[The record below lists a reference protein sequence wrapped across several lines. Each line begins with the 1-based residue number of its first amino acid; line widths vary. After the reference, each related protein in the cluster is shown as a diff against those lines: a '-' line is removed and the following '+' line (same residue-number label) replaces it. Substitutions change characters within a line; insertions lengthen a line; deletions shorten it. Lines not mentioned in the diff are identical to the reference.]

1 MYSSFANHSSHMIR
15 YIIVFFMLF
24 IFLPHIFFTK
34 GQRISLENFFK
45 NYIKAVL
52 FFIILSFLLIILKL
66 YELLTLFVVII
77 YVSLYWYRRQK
88 RISNWEDLWHQ
99 VMIKIYDFLDG
110 MEQPGRKISV
120 WLHEKKIATKNIIIN
135 RFGSIVN
142 CGQSLIFVLVF
153 AYSAFLRFYNT
164 LNYAAPAMSDAY
176 VVIAWIKYIDRKMLF
191 HDGIYPQ
198 GFHMYLDFLHKF
210 SAVDPLYIVNYSGP
224 LHGVFITLSLYFVV
238 SRWTGRKGPGILS
251 AIIYGILS
259 MYLPIE
265 LMRQAATNSQEF
277 AFIFVMPVLYFFFN
291 YMWSGA
297 KDDLIAATAA
307 LFIIGLVHPVAFSFV
322 GLGMGLLIFH
332 SFINGLRKYLHRI
345 KKVILVG
352 LSSILVPFIPIGLG
366 LLMGRDF
373 YGASAEFLLR
383 KEMEPVLPLLK
394 IIEYYALIAI
404 LIIFIYQIIKRRK
417 EKEIFAIRYVMLL
430 GIASFLLYYYGGVV
444 TKNVVISTRAK
455 ELWGLI
461 IPVLLGTAWY
471 CITDLVSPLKYK
483 GVELLASFSLLV
495 YIVIYINPQPIM
507 PYKMEYDSGVE
518 QYLRISTMLQPTEWM
533 AVSQEEGYAVV
544 YGKGYHLMLGEFL
557 EMYDPNDK
565 ELKGCPPDVFIYY
578 EKKVF
583 WPDLSN
589 NILDYSKYE
598 RREQEN
604 KELKIWLETYEKRYD
619 NISTFYEDEN
629 LKIVRIQQTLD
640 REEEL
645 EKIWGN

>member
-15 YIIVFFMLF
+15 YIIVLFMLF

-34 GQRISLENFFK
+34 GQRFSLENFFR

-66 YELLTLFVVII
+66 YELLTLFVVIV
-77 YVSLYWYRRQK
+77 YVSLYWYRKQK
-88 RISNWEDLWHQ
+88 RIATWEDLSHQ

-110 MEQPGRKISV
+110 MEHPGNRISA
-120 WLHEKKIATKNIIIN
+120 WLHEKEMAARQNIISC
-135 RFGSIVN
+135 FGSIIKCV
-142 CGQSLIFVLVF
+142 QTFFFVLVF
-153 AYSAFLRFYNT
+153 AYSAFLRFNNT

-176 VVIAWIKYIDRKMLF
+176 VVIAWLKYIDRKMLF

-210 SAVDPLYIVNYSGP
+210 SSVDPLYIVNYSGP

-238 SRWTGRKGPGILS
+238 SRWTGRKGAGVFS

-259 MYLPIE
+259 MYLPVE

-277 AFIFVMPVLYFFFN
+277 AFIFVMPALYFFSS
-291 YMWSGA
+291 YMWSGI
-297 KDDLIAATAA
+297 KDDLIVAMVA
-307 LFIIGLVHPVAFSFV
+307 LSLMGLVHPIAFSFV
-322 GLGMGLLIFH
+322 GLGMGLLVFLTSIY
-332 SFINGLRKYLHRI
+332 GLRKYLHRI
-345 KKVILVG
+345 KKVILLG
-352 LSSILVPFIPIGLG
+352 LSSILVPFIPIGIG
-366 LLMGRDF
+366 LLMGKDF

-383 KEMEPVLPLLK
+383 KEIEPVLPLLK

-404 LIIFIYQIIKRRK
+404 VIIFIYQIIVRKK
-417 EKEIFAIRYVMLL
+417 EKEVFAVRYVMLL
-430 GIASFLLYYYGGVV
+430 GTASFLLYYYGGVV
-444 TKNVVISTRAK
+444 TENVVISTRAK
-455 ELWGLI
+455 ELWGLM

-471 CITDLVSPLKYK
+471 CITELVSPLKYK
-483 GVELLASFSLLV
+483 GVELLVTFSLLV
-495 YIVIYINPQPIM
+495 YIVIYIEPQPIV

-518 QYLRISTMLQPTEWM
+518 QYLQISTMLKPTEWM
-533 AVSQEEGYAVV
+533 IVSQEEGYALA
-544 YGKGYHLMLGEFL
+544 YGKGFHLMLGEFL
-557 EMYDPNDK
+557 KLYNPNEK
-565 ELKGCPPDVFIYY
+565 ELKGSPPDVFIYH

-598 RREQEN
+598 KRELDNE
-604 KELKIWLETYEKRYD
+604 ELKTWLETYEKNYD

-629 LKIVRIQQTLD
+629 LKIVHIQQTLD

-645 EKIWGN
+645 EKIWGK